1 MITKIRIHGR
11 GGQGAVTFAHMIAMA
26 ATYEGKYGQSSQ
38 GQTWDRRG
46 TPIEGYA
53 RIGDQPIRERGFI
66 LDPDYV
72 VLLDPTLVGAVDLE
86 AGLGNQGVII
96 ANSDKPLNLK
106 HRASYVDATNIALKK
121 LGAPITN
128 TVMLGAFAAVT
139 QLVNLDSI
147 ENGVRDML
155 GKKFPEQ
162 IIRRNL
168 EAVKLAYQEV
178 K

>member
-86 AGLGNQGVII
+86 AGLGNQGVIGI
-96 ANSDKPLNLK
+96 ERDRL
-106 HRASYVDATNIALKK
+106 ASNHY
-121 LGAPITN
+121 
-128 TVMLGAFAAVT
+128 
-139 QLVNLDSI
+139 
-147 ENGVRDML
+147 RY
-155 GKKFPEQ
+155 
-162 IIRRNL
+162 RR
-168 EAVKLAYQEV
+168 EKQ
-178 K
+178 